1 MCCVERIFNPHTNFF
16 NDVQTYIG
24 DVVVSVNPY
33 KTLDIYKDSDI
44 KYYDGRPMYEV
55 APHVYEFF
63 PFSFLF
69 FSLSLFFSFPFFFLL
84 FHFPFCF
91 CFLFF
96 FTLFLNINKH
106 KK

>member
-69 FSLSLFFSFPFFFLL
+69 SFPFLFFPILFSSFSFPLLLL
-84 FHFPFCF
+84 FSI
-91 CFLFF
+91 FLHTFF
-96 FTLFLNINKH
+96 KYQ
-106 KK
+106 